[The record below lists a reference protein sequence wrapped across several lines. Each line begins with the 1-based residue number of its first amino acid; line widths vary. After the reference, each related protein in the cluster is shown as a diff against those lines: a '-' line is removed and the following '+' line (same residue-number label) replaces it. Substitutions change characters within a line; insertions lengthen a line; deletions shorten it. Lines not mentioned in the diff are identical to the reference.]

1 MSASIHI
8 SELAAELLA
17 APTNQNARRLLVP
30 LRAEVADGALRHELD
45 LGALEDALAL
55 PSTRLLMW
63 CQPHNPSG
71 RCWSAEE
78 MAEVARLCVQHDVV
92 LLSDEVWGEMPLE
105 PDAQPFVSLLALLA
119 PDEAA
124 AAAAAHL
131 ADPDAPLGVA
141 GLAQRLIVMTSPSK
155 CFNVAPLDIATA
167 IVPDDSLR
175 RRFRRVGLDAAE
187 VSIFGYTATLAAYGD
202 VLTASQALQLL
213 AAVAGMVAYLVV
225 AAPMQLV
232 KSVQA
237 ASIAIMTVSL
247 LPQVAR
253 NFKEKSTGGWSPL
266 SAFFATL
273 GNAIRIFTTLSLTQD
288 NLILAGFFV
297 GTALNGLLLA
307 STLAFPAP
315 L

>member
-1 MSASIHI
+1 MQGVDKKWI
-8 SELAAELLA
+8 SHTKLIAM
-17 APTNQNARRLLVP
+17 QGRLGTL
-30 LRAEVADGALRHELD
+30 
-45 LGALEDALAL
+45 
-55 PSTRLLMW
+55 T
-63 CQPHNPSG
+63 
-71 RCWSAEE
+71 
-78 MAEVARLCVQHDVV
+78 
-92 LLSDEVWGEMPLE
+92 
-105 PDAQPFVSLLALLA
+105 LLALLLPA
-119 PDEAA
+119 DARQLPAAERRAAASRLPRSATRPALSFAHGDGDAALRRALALRGGVEAEAA
-124 AAAAAHL
+124 TTVLLGLTQQQIASVFGWCISAGSALLYSPILYDVLRKKSAMGLSPVTWVLQTVGSAGMVVYPLKSKYPLSTYFEFITLSVQSAAIF
-131 ADPDAPLGVA
+131 VA
-141 GLAQRLIVMTSPSK
+141 
-155 CFNVAPLDIATA
+155 
-167 IVPDDSLR
+167 
-175 RRFRRVGLDAAE
+175 
-187 VSIFGYTATLAAYGD
+187 LAAYGD

-225 AAPMQLV
+225 AAPMKLV

>member
-1 MSASIHI
+1 M
-8 SELAAELLA
+8 
-17 APTNQNARRLLVP
+17 QGRRAGTL
-30 LRAEVADGALRHELD
+30 
-45 LGALEDALAL
+45 
-55 PSTRLLMW
+55 
-63 CQPHNPSG
+63 
-71 RCWSAEE
+71 
-78 MAEVARLCVQHDVV
+78 
-92 LLSDEVWGEMPLE
+92 
-105 PDAQPFVSLLALLA
+105 SLLALLLPA
-119 PDEAA
+119 DARQLPAAERRAA
-124 AAAAAHL
+124 A
-131 ADPDAPLGVA
+131 P
-141 GLAQRLIVMTSPSK
+141 RLPRSAIRP
-155 CFNVAPLDIATA
+155 ALDGGRAIATA
-167 IVPDDSLR
+167 MQLCEACARVLR
-175 RRFRRVGLDAAE
+175 GGVEAEAATTVLLGLTQQQIASVFGWCISAGSALLYSPILYDVLRKKSAMGLSPVTWVLQTVGSAGMVVYPLKSKYPLSTYFEFITLSVQSAA
-187 VSIFGYTATLAAYGD
+187 IFVALAAYGD

-225 AAPMQLV
+225 AAPMKLV

>member
-1 MSASIHI
+1 M
-8 SELAAELLA
+8 
-17 APTNQNARRLLVP
+17 QGRLGTL
-30 LRAEVADGALRHELD
+30 
-45 LGALEDALAL
+45 
-55 PSTRLLMW
+55 T
-63 CQPHNPSG
+63 
-71 RCWSAEE
+71 
-78 MAEVARLCVQHDVV
+78 
-92 LLSDEVWGEMPLE
+92 
-105 PDAQPFVSLLALLA
+105 LLALLLPADARQLPAAERRGSAAA
-119 PDEAA
+119 PRLPRSATRLALPFAHGDGDAALRSALALRGGGEAEAA
-124 AAAAAHL
+124 TTVLLGLTQQQIASVFGWCISAGSALLYSPILYDVLRKKSAMGLSPVTWVLQTVGSAGMVVYPLKSKYPLSTYFEFITLSVQSAAIF
-131 ADPDAPLGVA
+131 VA
-141 GLAQRLIVMTSPSK
+141 
-155 CFNVAPLDIATA
+155 
-167 IVPDDSLR
+167 
-175 RRFRRVGLDAAE
+175 
-187 VSIFGYTATLAAYGD
+187 LAAYGD

-225 AAPMQLV
+225 AAPMKLV

>member
-1 MSASIHI
+1 M
-8 SELAAELLA
+8 
-17 APTNQNARRLLVP
+17 
-30 LRAEVADGALRHELD
+30 
-45 LGALEDALAL
+45 LGTL
-55 PSTRLLMW
+55 T
-63 CQPHNPSG
+63 
-71 RCWSAEE
+71 
-78 MAEVARLCVQHDVV
+78 
-92 LLSDEVWGEMPLE
+92 
-105 PDAQPFVSLLALLA
+105 LLALLLPA
-119 PDEAA
+119 DARQLPAAERRAAARSATRPALSFAHRSGDAALRRALALRGGGEAEAA
-124 AAAAAHL
+124 TTVLLGLTQQQIASVFGWCISAGSALLYSPILYDVLRKKSAMGLSPVTWVLQTVGSAGMVVYPLKSKYPLSTYFEFITLSVQSAAIF
-131 ADPDAPLGVA
+131 VA
-141 GLAQRLIVMTSPSK
+141 
-155 CFNVAPLDIATA
+155 
-167 IVPDDSLR
+167 
-175 RRFRRVGLDAAE
+175 
-187 VSIFGYTATLAAYGD
+187 LAAYGD

-225 AAPMQLV
+225 AAPMKLV

-253 NFKEKSTGGWSPL
+253 NFKMKSTGGWSPL

>member
-1 MSASIHI
+1 M
-8 SELAAELLA
+8 
-17 APTNQNARRLLVP
+17 QGRRVFGTL
-30 LRAEVADGALRHELD
+30 
-45 LGALEDALAL
+45 
-55 PSTRLLMW
+55 T
-63 CQPHNPSG
+63 
-71 RCWSAEE
+71 
-78 MAEVARLCVQHDVV
+78 
-92 LLSDEVWGEMPLE
+92 
-105 PDAQPFVSLLALLA
+105 LLALLLPADARQLPAAERRAA
-119 PDEAA
+119 PRLSRSTTLVASLAHRNGGAALRRALALRGGGEAEAA
-124 AAAAAHL
+124 TTVILGLTQQQIASVFGWCISAGSALLYSPILYDVLRKKSAMGLSPVTWVLQTVGSAGMVVYPLKSKYPLSTYFEFITLSVQSAAIF
-131 ADPDAPLGVA
+131 VA
-141 GLAQRLIVMTSPSK
+141 
-155 CFNVAPLDIATA
+155 
-167 IVPDDSLR
+167 
-175 RRFRRVGLDAAE
+175 
-187 VSIFGYTATLAAYGD
+187 LAAYGD

-225 AAPMQLV
+225 AAPMKLV

>member
-1 MSASIHI
+1 MMRSRLGTLVA
-8 SELAAELLA
+8 LLLLPADARQLPAAERCATAPRLPRSATRLTLDASLA
-17 APTNQNARRLLVP
+17 HRSGDA
-30 LRAEVADGALRHELD
+30 ALRR
-45 LGALEDALAL
+45 ALAL
-55 PSTRLLMW
+55 R
-63 CQPHNPSG
+63 G
-71 RCWSAEE
+71 GGEAE
-78 MAEVARLCVQHDVV
+78 AATTV
-92 LLSDEVWGEMPLE
+92 LLGLTQQQIASVFGWCISAG
-105 PDAQPFVSLLALLA
+105 SALLYSPILYDVLRKKSA
-119 PDEAA
+119 MGLSPVTWVLQTVGSAGMVVYPLKSKYPLSTYFEFITLSVQSAA
-124 AAAAAHL
+124 IF
-131 ADPDAPLGVA
+131 VA
-141 GLAQRLIVMTSPSK
+141 
-155 CFNVAPLDIATA
+155 
-167 IVPDDSLR
+167 
-175 RRFRRVGLDAAE
+175 
-187 VSIFGYTATLAAYGD
+187 LAAYGD

-225 AAPMQLV
+225 AAPMKLV

>member
-1 MSASIHI
+1 MHVAEIHPTPNGLTQQQIASVFGWCISAGS
-8 SELAAELLA
+8 
-17 APTNQNARRLLVP
+17 
-30 LRAEVADGALRHELD
+30 
-45 LGALEDALAL
+45 
-55 PSTRLLMW
+55 
-63 CQPHNPSG
+63 
-71 RCWSAEE
+71 
-78 MAEVARLCVQHDVV
+78 
-92 LLSDEVWGEMPLE
+92 
-105 PDAQPFVSLLALLA
+105 ALLYSPILYDVLRKKSA
-119 PDEAA
+119 MGLSPVTWVLQTVGSAGMVVYPLKSKYPLSTYFEFITLSVQSAA
-124 AAAAAHL
+124 IF
-131 ADPDAPLGVA
+131 VA
-141 GLAQRLIVMTSPSK
+141 
-155 CFNVAPLDIATA
+155 
-167 IVPDDSLR
+167 
-175 RRFRRVGLDAAE
+175 
-187 VSIFGYTATLAAYGD
+187 LAAYGD

-225 AAPMQLV
+225 AAPMKLV